1 MEKMI
6 VELEATLTKRLEEK
20 FAKECHLNTLKIVGF
35 CLICVLILISFII
48 AS

>member
-6 VELEATLTKRLEEK
+6 IELEATLTKRLEKK
-20 FAKECHLNTLKIVGF
+20 FAKECQINTLKIVGF

-48 AS
+48 AN